1 MGTSKRQTNKFNPPT
16 KLWDKSRIDRDKLL
30 RKKYGFKNKRELWKE
45 ESFLRNI
52 RKRARDIIASK
63 AMKVETEDERIFIDT
78 LSKLG
83 LVGKDATEDTV
94 LELGIENILER
105 RLQTIVF
112 KKGLARSIKEARQM
126 ITHSHIAIGGKVVS
140 APSMLVK
147 KEDEDKIAY
156 APNSP
161 FASEM
166 HPIRVKKEENKG

>member
-1 MGTSKRQTNKFNPPT
+1 MGTSKRQTNKFKSPT
-16 KLWDKSRIDRDKLL
+16 KIWDKSRINRDKLL
-30 RKKYGFKNKRELWKE
+30 RRKYGFKNKRELWKE
-45 ESFLRNI
+45 ESFLRNV

-63 AMKVETEDERIFIDT
+63 AMKTETKEERT
-78 LSKLG
+78 LIETLNKLG
-83 LVGKDATEDTV
+83 LVEKDATEDTV

-112 KKGLARSIKEARQM
+112 KKKLSRSINEARQM
-126 ITHSHIAIGGKVVS
+126 ITHSHIAIGDKVIS

-147 KEDEDKIAY
+147 KEDEDKVMY

-166 HPIRVKKEENKG
+166 HPIRAKKEDKG